1 MIVILRIFEKRLRKA
16 VRGAH
21 GRDGTPLPS
30 GKYPLATN
38 AIIEHR
44 RPNGA
49 KIFITEH
56 AGRTARSAIPT
67 VRAHER
73 APQSGTGI
81 LPVTT
86 APPFRWVLYVAYV
99 LCVLPGCVRYSP
111 SPLSPERNATDLQ
124 TRTLGS
130 GSWNLARLTEGA
142 LRMHSEVEVA
152 RAKLATAKA
161 AVVTAGAVPNPTVGY
176 SATNVSRL
184 LGDMPP
190 WANGFTF
197 DVPIETAGKR
207 GHRVAQAQ
215 ALVNAAALNLST
227 AEWAARARVR
237 KALSDLYAA
246 KQREELFA
254 SQEVDLQDAL
264 KLYDARIAAGESSQ
278 VDSLQARLLFNQ
290 SRLATREAQKL
301 SAEARAALAEA
312 VGISVHALDAASIS
326 FAGLD
331 ALPPH
336 PNERML
342 RRAALLRRSD
352 VLAVLAQYAATEAAL
367 RLEIAKQYP
376 DLHLGPGYSY
386 DQGQDKW
393 TIGFSLTLP
402 IFDQNRGPILEGQA
416 KRREAAA
423 NFDAAQ
429 AKALG
434 ELERALASYR
444 GALAKLET
452 AGQLLASQ
460 EKQQHSSEAL
470 FKAGEIDRL
479 SLVTA
484 KVEWQ
489 VARLS
494 RLDALIEAQQALEA
508 LENAA
513 HILLLHK

>member
-1 MIVILRIFEKRLRKA
+1 MIV
-16 VRGAH
+16 
-21 GRDGTPLPS
+21 T
-30 GKYPLATN
+30 T
-38 AIIEHR
+38 
-44 RPNGA
+44 
-49 KIFITEH
+49 
-56 AGRTARSAIPT
+56 
-67 VRAHER
+67 
-73 APQSGTGI
+73 APQNGTGI
-81 LPVTT
+81 LPVTGTRRLST
-86 APPFRWVLYVAYV
+86 ARAAWVLYALYV
-99 LCVLPGCVRYSP
+99 LYALPGCVRYSP
-111 SPLSPERNATDLQ
+111 PPLSPERHASDLQ
-124 TRTLGS
+124 SRTLGS
-130 GSWNLARLTEGA
+130 GSWNLARLTDAA

-152 RAKLATAKA
+152 RAKLATARA
-161 AVVTAGAVPNPTVGY
+161 AVVTAGAVPNPIVGY

-207 GHRVAQAQ
+207 GHRVAQAR
-215 ALVNAAALNLST
+215 ALVNAAALNLAT

-237 KALSDLYAA
+237 KALFDLHAA
-246 KQREELFA
+246 KQREELFT

-278 VDSLQARLLFNQ
+278 LDSLQARLLFNQ

-301 SAEARAALAEA
+301 SAEARAALSEA
-312 VGISVHALDAASIS
+312 VGVSVHALDAASIS

-331 ALPPH
+331 ALPAH
-336 PNERML
+336 LNERIL

-352 VLAVLAQYAATEAAL
+352 VLAALAEYAATEAAL

-434 ELERALASYR
+434 ELERALAELSR
-444 GALAKLET
+444 RARE
-452 AGQLLASQ
+452 AG
-460 EKQQHSSEAL
+460 
-470 FKAGEIDRL
+470 DCRP
-479 SLVTA
+479 
-484 KVEWQ
+484 
-489 VARLS
+489 VARRPGKAAALLGGAVQRWRDRPAYPRDGKS
-494 RLDALIEAQQALEA
+494 RVAGRASFPARRADRS
-508 LENAA
+508 AA
-513 HILLLHK
+513 GARSA